1 MIAIVKYGLG
11 NVDAIANIYH
21 RLDIA
26 ARLAATSE
34 EIEAADR
41 IILPGVGSFDHA
53 MSRLED
59 SGMRGA
65 LDAAVTKEGKP
76 VLGICVGMQMLAE
89 RSEEGERAGLGWIG
103 GEVKV
108 FDFPDV
114 GPRARLPH
122 MGWNDVTPTAA
133 AGLFE
138 GLGGDARFY
147 FLHSYYFAPSA
158 RDDILAVTHYHGSFA
173 SGVACNNVYGVQFHP
188 EKSHR
193 WGIRLLENFA
203 RM

>member
-1 MIAIVKYGLG
+1 
-11 NVDAIANIYH
+11 
-21 RLDIA
+21 
-26 ARLAATSE
+26 
-34 EIEAADR
+34 
-41 IILPGVGSFDHA
+41 
-53 MSRLED
+53 
-59 SGMRGA
+59 
-65 LDAAVTKEGKP
+65 
-76 VLGICVGMQMLAE
+76 
-89 RSEEGERAGLGWIG
+89 
-103 GEVKV
+103 
-108 FDFPDV
+108 
-114 GPRARLPH
+114 